1 MTRTISGESNQS
13 AWDNIFKIKKENKSC
28 NQHPIEH
35 VVVFVAKNYY
45 RVPKREDIRVLEI
58 GSGTGCNLA
67 FLSKAGFQTYG
78 LDHSAFAV
86 EMAKEFLEERQ
97 CLAEIVHS
105 CATSIPF
112 ESSFFDVCVESNS
125 IHCNSTEDIIKIF
138 DEIYR
143 VLKIGG
149 KFFGIFVSDVT
160 EEFGQGVPFDE
171 RTFDFTEVKNAS
183 RGQFDGFPV
192 IHFFGKEELLEMTQK
207 FSSVLLQT
215 DTMTF
220 ETGNDRSPIAYWL
233 VELQK

>member
-1 MTRTISGESNQS
+1 MFM
-13 AWDNIFKIKKENKSC
+13 A
-28 NQHPIEH
+28 H
-35 VVVFVAKNYY
+35 NYY
-45 RVPKREDIRVLEI
+45 HVPERENIRVLEI

-67 FLSKAGFQTYG
+67 FLSKEGFATYG

-97 CLAEIVHS
+97 CSAEIVHS

-112 ESSFFDVCVESNS
+112 ESGFFDACIESNS
-125 IHCNSTEDIIKIF
+125 IHCNSTEDILKIF

-143 VLKIGG
+143 VLKVGG
-149 KFFGIFVSDVT
+149 KFFGIFVSDLS

-171 RTFDFTEVKNAS
+171 RTFDFTATKTL

-215 DTMTF
+215 DIMTL
-220 ETGNDRSPIAYWL
+220 ETGNNRKPLGYWL

>member
-1 MTRTISGESNQS
+1 MFM
-13 AWDNIFKIKKENKSC
+13 A
-28 NQHPIEH
+28 H
-35 VVVFVAKNYY
+35 NYY
-45 RVPKREDIRVLEI
+45 HVPERENIRVLEI

-67 FLSKAGFQTYG
+67 FLSKEGFATYG

-97 CLAEIVHS
+97 CSAEIVHS

-112 ESSFFDVCVESNS
+112 ESGFFDACIESNS
-125 IHCNSTEDIIKIF
+125 IHCNSTEDILKIF

-143 VLKIGG
+143 VLKVGG
-149 KFFGIFVSDVT
+149 KFFGIFVSDLS

-171 RTFDFTEVKNAS
+171 RTFDFTATKTL

-215 DTMTF
+215 DIMTL
-220 ETGNDRSPIAYWL
+220 ETGNDRKPLAYWL